1 MPLFGREER
10 LFLMNMDSENNKT
23 NDTKSDKNAELEA
36 LALTVKNLENR
47 IVKLETENKA
57 NKALLDNIEK
67 NKASTMEV
75 KKVKKILNIQEKPK
89 QQNLNSN
96 SLDPLLARIG
106 ASAHIPNVSDLG
118 ISVLESEWKFK
129 DSHFDSIAKVFG
141 NSSSIVKIV
150 QLQSKINGSGHTSY
164 PINIYFS
171 SETHRSQAVSYLRN
185 KCKANGLQQPN
196 IQFSLSGF
204 PDVQSRV
211 KQTTSIL
218 HNLKANNEISKYCIS
233 NFCLSDNVIIPL
245 YQVKCRNDSSWS
257 KTKECKTVSFFSSE
271 ISAKEN
277 SEQVPS
283 LADLIKEHVKKIQAC
298 EGIPPPPPKITLH
311 NLISDKLAGQEQR
324 DNAKSMDNT
333 GCTQNRETTRSP
345 SKRPLQREDINQ
357 ERGKKIP
364 RPNSS
369 FISAFKGRDETLPKI
384 PPPFPLQPATNG
396 TSHINS
402 TPSNHL
408 PNTTNEPNYNNPTPS
423 NHLPNTTCTPT
434 HPPTGFIQSQIPPPI
449 TTPSFLHTGII
460 SDPYIYSYNSNFPIL
475 QSPYQTYPQISS
487 SHPVPFPPNTP
498 LLSSDV

>member
-1 MPLFGREER
+1 ME
-10 LFLMNMDSENNKT
+10 SENNKMSDT
-23 NDTKSDKNAELEA
+23 NSDKNAELEA
-36 LALTVKNLENR
+36 LALTVKNLEER
-47 IVKLETENKA
+47 INKLETENKA
-57 NKALLDNIEK
+57 NKTLLDEIEK
-67 NKASTMEV
+67 SKASNSEV
-75 KKVKKILNIQEKPK
+75 KKVKKILNIEENPK

-106 ASAHIPNVSDLG
+106 ASAHIPNVADLG
-118 ISVLESEWKFK
+118 IAVLDSEWRFK
-129 DSHFDSIAKVFG
+129 DSHFDSIAKIFG

-150 QLQSKINGSGHTSY
+150 QLRSKINGSGHTSY

-257 KTKECKTVSFFSSE
+257 KTKECKTVPFFSSE
-271 ISAKEN
+271 ISSKEN

-298 EGIPPPPPKITLH
+298 EDIPPPPPKITLH
-311 NLISDKLAGQEQR
+311 NFISDKLAVREQR
-324 DNAKSMDNT
+324 DTTKSKDNT
-333 GCTQNRETTRSP
+333 GCPQNKETTRSP
-345 SKRPLQREDINQ
+345 SKRPLQREDPNQ
-357 ERGKKIP
+357 ERVKKIP

-369 FISAFKGRDETLPKI
+369 FISAFKGRDENSPEI
-384 PPPFPLQPATNG
+384 PPPFPLQPATNEPNYN
-396 TSHINS
+396 NS

-408 PNTTNEPNYNNPTPS
+408 TNTTY
-423 NHLPNTTCTPT
+423 TPT
-434 HPPTGFIQSQIPPPI
+434 HPPTRFIQSQISPPI
-449 TTPSFLHTGII
+449 STQSYHTGII
-460 SDPYIYSYNSNFPIL
+460 ADPYIYNYNSNFPIL
-475 QSPYQTYPQISS
+475 QPPYQTYPQNSS
-487 SHPVPFPPNTP
+487 SHPIPFPPITP